1 MFGKDSLVLKS
12 NLEALLTSKN
22 LCECTAYA
30 CSQLADDSPE
40 YTVFGKDFGPRMSS
54 FHSRIYA
61 TLLPDFITYESR
73 VCAALCYFIRQYC
86 ISRDIKLPKELQL
99 GSLQGWGKTKK
110 DKGRDASWNGNVF
123 QRLDTMKK
131 RPMRERTF
139 ANSNVLASW
148 AVAEAIR
155 KAKANK
161 KGSAWLEGPYPIRK
175 VEAAL
180 FMLGAELP
188 PIE

>member
-1 MFGKDSLVLKS
+1 M
-12 NLEALLTSKN
+12 
-22 LCECTAYA
+22 
-30 CSQLADDSPE
+30 
-40 YTVFGKDFGPRMSS
+40 
-54 FHSRIYA
+54 
-61 TLLPDFITYESR
+61 
-73 VCAALCYFIRQYC
+73 
-86 ISRDIKLPKELQL
+86 

-110 DKGRDASWNGNVF
+110 GKGRDASWNGNVF

-155 KAKANK
+155 KAKADK

>member
-1 MFGKDSLVLKS
+1 MRSP
-12 NLEALLTSKN
+12 LL
-22 LCECTAYA
+22 
-30 CSQLADDSPE
+30 
-40 YTVFGKDFGPRMSS
+40 F
-54 FHSRIYA
+54 
-61 TLLPDFITYESR
+61 
-73 VCAALCYFIRQYC
+73 C

>member
-1 MFGKDSLVLKS
+1 
-12 NLEALLTSKN
+12 
-22 LCECTAYA
+22 
-30 CSQLADDSPE
+30 
-40 YTVFGKDFGPRMSS
+40 
-54 FHSRIYA
+54 
-61 TLLPDFITYESR
+61 
-73 VCAALCYFIRQYC
+73 
-86 ISRDIKLPKELQL
+86 
-99 GSLQGWGKTKK
+99 
-110 DKGRDASWNGNVF
+110 
-123 QRLDTMKK
+123 MKK

-148 AVAEAIR
+148 AVTEAIR

-188 PIE
+188 PIEYFLLLSQIKVKPDEFFLVRFVLEGLMD